1 MAAWLPA
8 VKVVL
13 PYLTQIVAAAI
24 PAFTQKTDKGETPD
38 LTRRQIAEL
47 QDAVT
52 HNAESIKTLAAQLE
66 QVINDLD
73 AASAKIE
80 KETRTARRLASGAIV
95 LSIAAML
102 LGIYALVH

>member
-13 PYLTQIVAAAI
+13 PYLAQIVAAAL
-24 PAFTQKTDKGETPD
+24 PAFTQKTDKGESAD

-47 QDAVT
+47 QEAVT

-66 QVINDLD
+66 QVINDLES
-73 AASAKIE
+73 ASVKID
-80 KETRTARRLASGAIV
+80 KEMHTARRLAYAAIA
-95 LSIAAML
+95 LSIAAVA
-102 LGIYALVH
+102 LGIYSVAR